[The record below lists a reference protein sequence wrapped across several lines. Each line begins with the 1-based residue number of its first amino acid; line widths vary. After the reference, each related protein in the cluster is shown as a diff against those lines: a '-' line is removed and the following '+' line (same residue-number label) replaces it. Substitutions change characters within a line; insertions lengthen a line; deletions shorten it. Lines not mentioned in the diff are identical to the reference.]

1 MLRSVKHPPR
11 LLYHPSPR
19 EQRHHRA
26 HCRGAP
32 LWHPRKHPDSLLD
45 VPVPH
50 VRGEDRVPRNGV
62 PHGSRVEHP
71 ARARDAAARR
81 VHVHQRIPEVQV
93 VAESVLDG
101 VGVDLQAFP
110 HVPSGGTGGG
120 EERVRV
126 GVGRRG
132 HGGVER
138 EAEVGKA
145 LAQSRLEESVA
156 GEGIGAAH
164 EPEELEGVVERM
176 RQETR
181 GSRGGGEEEEAAG
194 GVGVSKE
201 ARREELRVDLKE
213 MARGAAAGE
222 LRVQKGHR
230 EHDQLAQRAAAA
242 DLPAGERAAQSRL
255 RRLRGLPD
263 G

>member
-110 HVPSGGTGGG
+110 HVPSGGTGSG

-126 GVGRRG
+126 GIGRRG

-138 EAEVGKA
+138 EAEMGKA

-164 EPEELEGVVERM
+164 EPEDLEGVVERM